1 MTRTRIPDAARS
13 PAIAAA
19 LLREGAR
26 SSLPEATADRLTEG
40 GSLTDVFSGA
50 TIYNEAD
57 TERFGVVVRGLLRVY
72 MHTSD
77 GRQVTVRYVRP
88 GALLGAPALVG
99 GPAPVFVQA
108 LTDSAV
114 YFMNVERVKRI
125 ARQDATV
132 AWLLAEESVHRLYDI
147 LEELA
152 GNTFA
157 TVRQRVVR
165 HLLDLA
171 ASRPAS
177 DGRLSAVVSQ
187 QDLANSVG
195 SVREVVA
202 RVLHELRSAALVR
215 TSPGRVEILDPLKMS
230 LELWSRMA

>member
-1 MTRTRIPDAARS
+1 VDF
-13 PAIAAA
+13 
-19 LLREGAR
+19 L
-26 SSLPEATADRLTEG
+26 ADG
-40 GSLTDVFSGA
+40 GKLSDVLAGI
-50 TIYNEAD
+50 TVYTEAD
-57 TERFGVVVRGLLRVY
+57 AERFGVVVRGLLRVY

-77 GRQVTVRYVRP
+77 GRQVTVRYVRA
-88 GALLGAPALVG
+88 GGLLGAPALVG

-114 YFMNVERVKRI
+114 YFMDVARVKRL
-125 ARQDATV
+125 ARQDAAV
-132 AWLLAEESVHRLYDI
+132 AWIFAEESVHRLYDV

-177 DGRLSAVVSQ
+177 DGRLAALVSQ

-202 RVLHELRSAALVR
+202 RVLHELRAASLVR
-215 TSPGRVEILDPLKMS
+215 TSPGRVDILDPVKMS
-230 LELWSRMA
+230 LELWSRVT